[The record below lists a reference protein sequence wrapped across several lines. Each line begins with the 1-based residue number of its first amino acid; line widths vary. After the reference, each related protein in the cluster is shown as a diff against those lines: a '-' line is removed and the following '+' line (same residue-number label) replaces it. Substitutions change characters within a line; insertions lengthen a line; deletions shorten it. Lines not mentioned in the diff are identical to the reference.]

1 MDDGI
6 KELAEMAVDFAR
18 KVELTNEEEQE
29 LLDLIAA
36 AYRAGGSSALKEIE
50 FGTFPRRYVQ

>member
-6 KELAEMAVDFAR
+6 KELARRVVDFAR

-29 LLDLIAA
+29 LLELVAA
-36 AYRAGGSSALKEIE
+36 AYRLGLWSDNLRVALHGKAWN
-50 FGTFPRRYVQ
+50 

>member
-6 KELAEMAVDFAR
+6 KELARKVVDFAL

-29 LLDLIAA
+29 LLDLVAA
-36 AYRAGGSSALKEIE
+36 AYRAGTQDIVKQTVA
-50 FGTFPRRYVQ
+50 TFPQRLN

>member
-6 KELAEMAVDFAR
+6 KELARMVVDFAL

-36 AYRAGGSSALKEIE
+36 AYRAGTQDIVKQTVA
-50 FGTFPRRYVQ
+50 TFPRRLVT

>member
-6 KELAEMAVDFAR
+6 KDFARKVVDFAR

-29 LLDLIAA
+29 LLDLVAA
-36 AYRAGGSSALKEIE
+36 AYRLGRLVDLRVAPHGKALN
-50 FGTFPRRYVQ
+50 

>member
-6 KELAEMAVDFAR
+6 KELARMVVDFAL

-36 AYRAGGSSALKEIE
+36 AYRAGGSAFVRQIE
-50 FGTFPRRYVQ
+50 FGTFPQRLD